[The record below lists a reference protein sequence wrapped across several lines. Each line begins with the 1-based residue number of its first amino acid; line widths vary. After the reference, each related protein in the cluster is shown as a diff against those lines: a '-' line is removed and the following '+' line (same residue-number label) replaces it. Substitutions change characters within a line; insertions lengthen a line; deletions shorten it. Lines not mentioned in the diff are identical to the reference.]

1 MSSKKV
7 NRVNRCVSADFAPK
21 CRSGLPLVLGIVISL
36 VGQGCHDK
44 KDIDQLYQTP
54 YPQAYTIAI
63 VPFRNLSGSDHLDV
77 IAVTDEFYTELKQ
90 VPGQMQVFPVN
101 RVLAA
106 LNEIGLD
113 RVDTLEDM
121 ILLADQLQA
130 DAVIAGSI
138 TRYDPYPPPKLGMD
152 LQMYVRPEPS
162 SMVDQ
167 NRLWQANPGEIAR
180 QGTSFTL
187 DTTAPI
193 RPQAMAS
200 RIFDAGQSDVVERI
214 KIYAQERGAKETPLG
229 WKKFTAS
236 RHFIRFVCHEMIG
249 ELLMQQQTQLAAA
262 PTAPVPDY
270 SSGPGKGD

>member
-1 MSSKKV
+1 V
-7 NRVNRCVSADFAPK
+7 NRVNKCVSAKFAPK
-21 CRSGLPLVLGIVISL
+21 CRPGFLWGLGLLISIF
-36 VGQGCHDK
+36 GQGCHDK
-44 KDIDQLYQTP
+44 KSIDQLYQNP
-54 YPQAYTIAI
+54 YPQAYTIAV

-90 VPGQMQVFPVN
+90 VPGQMQIFPVN

-106 LNEIGLD
+106 LSELGLD

-162 SMVDQ
+162 ATDEQ
-167 NRLWQANPGEIAR
+167 NRLWQVNPGEIAR

-187 DTTAPI
+187 DTSAPI

-214 KIYAQERGAKETPLG
+214 KNYAQGRGAKDTPLG
-229 WKKFTAS
+229 WKKFTTS
-236 RHFIRFVCHEMIG
+236 RNFIQFVCHEMIG
-249 ELLMQQQTQLAAA
+249 ELLIHQELQLAAV
-262 PTAPVPDY
+262 PTASGSDTA
-270 SSGPGKGD
+270 SGPGKED